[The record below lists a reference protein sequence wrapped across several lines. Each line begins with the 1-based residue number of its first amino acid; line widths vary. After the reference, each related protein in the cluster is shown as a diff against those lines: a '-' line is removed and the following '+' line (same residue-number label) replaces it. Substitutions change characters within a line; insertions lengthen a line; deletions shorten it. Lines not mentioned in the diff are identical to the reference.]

1 MRLGLIALTDEMGY
15 PSALT
20 AKHWGF
26 QDVLFDGNAIELER
40 SLGSYVM
47 ENILFKISFPAEFHA
62 QTAVEAAISL
72 HPLVKNRLQ
81 DIERIEIETQEA
93 GVRIIDKS
101 GPLMNPADRDHCL
114 QYMVAIPLIHGRLTA
129 DDYEDNIAEDP
140 AVDQL
145 REKMKVIE
153 NKQFSIDYMDPEKRA
168 IGNSVQIFFKD
179 GSYTDQIVVNY
190 PVGHQRRREEGI
202 PLLLEKFQKSLLSRF
217 KHEQAEIISNACS
230 GQIQLE
236 SIEVKN
242 FMSLWTR

>member
-1 MRLGLIALTDEMGY
+1 
-15 PSALT
+15 
-20 AKHWGF
+20 
-26 QDVLFDGNAIELER
+26 
-40 SLGSYVM
+40 M

-129 DDYEDNIAEDP
+129 DDYEDNIAENP
-140 AVDQL
+140 SVDQL
-145 REKMKVIE
+145 REKMKVTE
-153 NKQFSIDYMDPEKRA
+153 NKQFSIDYMDSEKRA

-179 GSYTDQIVVNY
+179 GSYTDQILVNY
-190 PVGHQRRREEGI
+190 PVGHRRRREEGI
-202 PLLLEKFQKSLLSRF
+202 PLLLEKFQKSLLGHF
-217 KHEQAEIISNACS
+217 KHEQAEIILNACS
-230 GQIQLE
+230 EQIQLE

-242 FMSLWTR
+242 FISLWTK

>member
-1 MRLGLIALTDEMGY
+1 
-15 PSALT
+15 
-20 AKHWGF
+20 
-26 QDVLFDGNAIELER
+26 
-40 SLGSYVM
+40 
-47 ENILFKISFPAEFHA
+47 
-62 QTAVEAAISL
+62 
-72 HPLVKNRLQ
+72 
-81 DIERIEIETQEA
+81 
-93 GVRIIDKS
+93 
-101 GPLMNPADRDHCL
+101 
-114 QYMVAIPLIHGRLTA
+114 MVAIPLIHGRLTA